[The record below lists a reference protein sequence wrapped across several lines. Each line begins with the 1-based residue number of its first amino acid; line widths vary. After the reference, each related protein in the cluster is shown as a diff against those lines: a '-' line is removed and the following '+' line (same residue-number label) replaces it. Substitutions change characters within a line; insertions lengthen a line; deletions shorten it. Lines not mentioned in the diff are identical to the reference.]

1 MQVTKY
7 FLIVSMGKFKVPSR
21 CTFIYFELDD
31 DETMR
36 QIVSTVIPFVKYIYI
51 SFLLSFSFFLSRN
64 GTMQEPLS
72 RQRDSSDWRK
82 RNYLF
87 ACLSA

>member
-36 QIVSTVIPFVKYIYI
+36 QIVQLSFPLLNIYI
-51 SFLLSFSFFLSRN
+51 SFLFSFSFFLSRN

-72 RQRDSSDWRK
+72 RQRYSSDWRK

>member
-7 FLIVSMGKFKVPSR
+7 FLIVSMEKFKVLSR

-36 QIVSTVIPFVKYIYI
+36 QIVSTVIPFLKIYI
-51 SFLLSFSFFLSRN
+51 FLFSSLFTFF
-64 GTMQEPLS
+64 
-72 RQRDSSDWRK
+72 
-82 RNYLF
+82 
-87 ACLSA
+87 

>member
-7 FLIVSMGKFKVPSR
+7 FLIVSMEKFKVLSR

-36 QIVSTVIPFVKYIYI
+36 QIVSTVIPFVKYIYFF
-51 SFLLSFSFFLSRN
+51 SLLFLLFSKLQWDHARTPFK
-64 GTMQEPLS
+64 TT
-72 RQRDSSDWRK
+72 
-82 RNYLF
+82 
-87 ACLSA
+87 

>member
-7 FLIVSMGKFKVPSR
+7 FLIVSMEKFKVPSR

-36 QIVSTVIPFVKYIYI
+36 QIVSTVIPFVKYIYFF
-51 SFLLSFSFFLSRN
+51 SLLFFLFSKPQWDHAR
-64 GTMQEPLS
+64 TPF
-72 RQRDSSDWRK
+72 K
-82 RNYLF
+82 TTLF
-87 ACLSA
+87 L

>member
-36 QIVSTVIPFVKYIYI
+36 QIVSTVIPFVI
-51 SFLLSFSFFLSRN
+51 FLFSSLFPFF
-64 GTMQEPLS
+64 
-72 RQRDSSDWRK
+72 
-82 RNYLF
+82 
-87 ACLSA
+87 

>member
-7 FLIVSMGKFKVPSR
+7 FLIVSMEKFKVLSR

-51 SFLLSFSFFLSRN
+51 YFFSLLFFLFSKPQWDHAR
-64 GTMQEPLS
+64 TPF
-72 RQRDSSDWRK
+72 K
-82 RNYLF
+82 TT
-87 ACLSA
+87 